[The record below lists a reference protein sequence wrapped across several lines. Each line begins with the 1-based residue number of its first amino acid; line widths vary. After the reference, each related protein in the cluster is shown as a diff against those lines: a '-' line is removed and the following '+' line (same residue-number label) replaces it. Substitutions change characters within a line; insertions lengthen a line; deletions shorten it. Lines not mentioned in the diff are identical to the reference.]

1 MIVVALAGTLGIFFS
16 ILHVLYYVDDARR
29 EQRRQRALDSLRH
42 PNDTENK

>member
-1 MIVVALAGTLGIFFS
+1 MIVVALAGALGLFFS